1 MNALKSSKGIEDKVK
16 EYVKSL
22 GIEVVGVA
30 GPDQLDGPPST
41 DPTYVMRG
49 AKSCVIFAVPLTV
62 ESIYD
67 FFSKKN
73 KTHHNIDKMKKSQ
86 VTNHTSVKI
95 AEFLKSQGFK
105 AKPIMANMVY
115 RRQLNLKAKTP
126 HPDFSLRLG
135 AIAAG
140 IAGQGLSGNV
150 VTEKYGASVYLGGVV
165 TDAVFES
172 DPMMPPRYIMDEI
185 CSRCKICNQAC
196 AVKMF
201 VSDKEEY
208 VMMNNQLLPRG
219 FRRDLAYCNTNC
231 FGVHSVSDDHKW
243 SSWGSHVMEDFLDGI
258 PESDGKNI
266 QNAFL
271 KKVASAGD
279 SGSRFYMLST
289 FVSKVWPEELF
300 SRDKLGK
307 EIEDY
312 PEDELERRKV
322 RRDDLLKY
330 CGVKIDDPEVNTCG
344 NCAQVCAGA
353 DIAESAKRLK
363 MLRQSGIVVKQGDGS
378 HAVVKTFEE
387 AQEIRK
393 NDPHIISTGEKF
405 KQQLLSLKYA
415 LVNMIGFEPK
425 GLIQH
430 HVYKKRMKRA
440 IEEQQPEDR
449 MASLKADRTAA
460 GPKVLEELRV
470 G

>member
-1 MNALKSSKGIEDKVK
+1 MNTVKSSKGIEDKVK
-16 EYVKSL
+16 EFAKSL
-22 GIEVVGVA
+22 GFDIVGVA

-49 AKSCVIFAVPLTV
+49 AKSCVMFAVPLAV
-62 ESIYD
+62 EPIYD
-67 FFSKKN
+67 YFSKKN
-73 KTHHNIDKMKKSQ
+73 KSHHNIDKMMKSQ
-86 VTNHTSVKI
+86 EANRTSVKI

-105 AKPIMANMVY
+105 AKPIMANMTY
-115 RRQLNLKAKTP
+115 RRQLNLKAKSQQ
-126 HPDFSLRLG
+126 PDFSLRLG

-150 VTEKYGASVYLGGVV
+150 VTEKHGASVTLGGVV
-165 TDAVFES
+165 TDAVFKS
-172 DPMMPPRYIMDEI
+172 DLMMSPRYIMDEI

-196 AVKMF
+196 PPKMF
-201 VSDKEEY
+201 VPDKEEY
-208 VMMNNQLLPRG
+208 VMMNDQLIPRG

-243 SSWGSHVMEDFLDGI
+243 SSWGSHVMEEFLDGI

-271 KKVASAGD
+271 KKVALAGD
-279 SGSRFYMLST
+279 SGSRFYMLKA

-300 SRDKLGK
+300 TRDKLGK
-307 EIEDY
+307 EMEDY

-330 CGVKIDDPEVNTCG
+330 CGVKIDDPDVNTCG
-344 NCAQVCAGA
+344 NCAEVCAGA

-363 MLRQSGIVVKQGDGS
+363 MLRQSGLVVKRGDGS

-387 AQEIRK
+387 AQEIRG
-393 NDPHIISTGEKF
+393 NDPHIISTGEKI
-405 KQQLLSLKYA
+405 KQQLLSAIYA
-415 LVNMIGFEPK
+415 FGTLFGFEPK
-425 GLIQH
+425 GLIQN
-430 HVYKKRMKRA
+430 YKYQKMMKKA

-449 MASLKADRTAA
+449 MAKLKADRTAA
-460 GPKVLEELRV
+460 GPKVLEELDV
-470 G
+470 A